1 MPAPNKN
8 PFVPH
13 TRRTFLRGLAGA
25 ATASLG
31 LSSLTS
37 AKRFSSGGKRRER
50 PNVLFVMSD
59 QHNARAMG
67 RIGSG
72 EVLTPT
78 LDGLAKQGMQFTS
91 AFCQIPQ
98 CAPSRYTI
106 WTGKHPRSHG
116 LVRNGLAENMRE
128 VTIGELFKAAGY
140 RTANIGKHH
149 MVESPKA
156 HGFDFVR
163 DAGGHTQFWNKVRQA
178 KGGEFV
184 DWIPLRSKMVG
195 SANVS
200 NSEHLAGH
208 LADGAIEYL
217 RTPTQEPFCMWL
229 SFYGPHRPI
238 IPSAEF
244 VERYDPDKLTLPP
257 NLRYEARDLPRA
269 LTDARGTMSLT
280 DELHR
285 QCLATYYGYVSQIDY
300 NVGRVLDALEST
312 GQADNTIVVYTS
324 DHGEM
329 MSEHGVWTKFNLA
342 YDATVRVP
350 LLIRY
355 PDVIPA
361 DRRSDA
367 LVGLY
372 DLLPTLCGQSGIA
385 TPDSVQGTDLAP
397 LWSEEDPKW
406 RSSIVAEIGDAQGYP
421 GLCQMARSSTAK
433 YIKHQTGRRITEQLF
448 DLKSDPWEIK
458 NVAGQE
464 EYGQTLSQLRQV
476 LTQFEADIPRQ
487 PTQTQPPANEPERK

>member
-1 MPAPNKN
+1 MFVPHKN
-8 PFVPH
+8 PFAPH
-13 TRRTFLRGLAGA
+13 SRRSFLRGLAGA

-31 LSSLTS
+31 LSTRSFG
-37 AKRFSSGGKRRER
+37 KRSPTGGKGRER
-50 PNVLFVMSD
+50 PNVLFIMSD
-59 QHNARAMG
+59 QHNARALG
-67 RIGSG
+67 KIGNG

-78 LDGLAKQGMQFTS
+78 LDALAKEGMQFTS
-91 AFCQIPQ
+91 AFCQVPQ

-128 VTIGELFKAAGY
+128 VTIGELFKAEGY

-156 HGFDFVR
+156 HGFDFVA
-163 DAGGHTQFWNKVRQA
+163 DAGGHTEYWNKVRQA

-184 DWIPLRSKMVG
+184 DWIALRSKMVG

-208 LADGAIEYL
+208 LADGAIEFL
-217 RTPTQEPFCMWL
+217 RTPEEKPFCLWL

-244 VERYDPDKLTLPP
+244 VKRYDPDKLSLPP
-257 NLRYEARDLPRA
+257 NLHYEARDLPRA
-269 LTDARGTMSLT
+269 LADARKTMSLT

-300 NVGRVLDALEST
+300 NIGRVLEALERS
-312 GQADNTIVVYTS
+312 GQAENTIVVYTS

-355 PDVIPA
+355 PQEIPA

-372 DLLPTLCGQSGIA
+372 DLLPTLCAQSGIA
-385 TPDSVQGTDLAP
+385 IPAAVQGSNLAP
-397 LWSEEDPKW
+397 LWSEEKPQW
-406 RSSIVAEIGDAQGYP
+406 RTSIVAEIGDPKGYP
-421 GLCQMARSSTAK
+421 GLCQMARSSEAK
-433 YIKHQTGRRITEQLF
+433 YIKHQTGQRVTEQLF
-448 DLKSDPWEIK
+448 DLKSDPWEIE
-458 NVAGQE
+458 NLAGQANHS
-464 EYGQTLSQLRQV
+464 QTLTQLRQV
-476 LTQFEADIPRQ
+476 LEQFEADVPRQ
-487 PTQTQPPANEPERK
+487 PFPPQAPGERRER